1 MYISNLTILYY
12 RFRYRSEKEKK
23 RLDEAGVGESV
34 INAAVS
40 EFILEII
47 VKHGKPAERLC
58 NKGKTFN
65 YFFSKPCQK
74 YQNMVCYLPYVTY
87 GT

>member
-1 MYISNLTILYY
+1 MYISNMTILYY

-58 NKGKTFN
+58 NKGKTLN
-65 YFFSKPCQK
+65 YFSLKTMPK
-74 YQNMVCYLPYVTY
+74 VSTY
-87 GT
+87 GM

>member
-1 MYISNLTILYY
+1 MI
-12 RFRYRSEKEKK
+12 FRYRSEKEKK

-58 NKGKTFN
+58 NKGNTHI
-65 YFFSKPCQK
+65 
-74 YQNMVCYLPYVTY
+74 LPFL
-87 GT
+87 GGS

>member
-1 MYISNLTILYY
+1 MAILHCQ
-12 RFRYRSEKEKK
+12 FRYRSEKEKK

-58 NKGKTFN
+58 NKGKT
-65 YFFSKPCQK
+65 QK
-74 YQNMVCYLPYVTY
+74 
-87 GT
+87 